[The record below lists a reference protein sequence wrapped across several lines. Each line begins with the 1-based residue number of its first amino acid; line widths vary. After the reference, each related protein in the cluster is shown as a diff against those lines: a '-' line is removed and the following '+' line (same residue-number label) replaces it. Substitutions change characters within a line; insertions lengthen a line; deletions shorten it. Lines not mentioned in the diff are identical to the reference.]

1 MGVLILIIFKNLKK
15 LKKIAGDERY
25 QSLLIQ
31 ELDSISMLN
40 KESLRLLH
48 YLGSKKLTVLE
59 IGPYIGGSA
68 IAIAKNGGRGRR
80 NFPKPHDFLLVT
92 IEMGGAYDHDQL
104 PSANIIADLIQNLK
118 KFGVE
123 KRVEIIQGQS
133 LDPKQIQ
140 ACEKLLNGRKFDMV
154 VIDSDG
160 FVLENIEAYKRF
172 FHKKVILVLDDYV
185 AVGTQDWAKKAIG
198 VNSWIMDNLENKKLT
213 ELLVL
218 KWCTWFGIY
227 RK

>member
-15 LKKIAGDERY
+15 MKKIAGDEQY

-68 IAIAKNGGRGRR
+68 IAIAKNGGERR
-80 NFPKPHDFLLVT
+80 NFPKTHDFLLVT

-104 PSANIIADLIQNLK
+104 PSANIIGDLIQNLK

-133 LDPKQIQ
+133 LDPKQIR

-172 FHKKVILVLDDYV
+172 FHKQVILVLDDYV

-198 VNSWIMDNLENKKLT
+198 VNSWIMNNLEKKKLT